1 MIMPQTKFEAPNLWN
16 LSGGGIH
23 VRYWTFT
30 LGPIR
35 QGDEPPHFTYHDS
48 HRTLSFHGGEIRSVN
63 VPDLG
68 TLVSVTIVLTVDTGS
83 TTFTV
88 LLPRVNVVSQGPLTS
103 VPVSTEGIRTVHAG
117 PFGPPFGHGQEDF
130 YTVIPL
136 TGTAAFVAHADA

>member
-1 MIMPQTKFEAPNLWN
+1 MSQTAFVAPNLWS
-16 LSGGGIH
+16 LSGGGIY

-48 HRTLSFHGGEIRSVN
+48 HRTLSFHGNEIRSVD

-68 TLVSVTIVLTVDTGS
+68 TLVSVTLVLTVDTGS

-88 LLPRVNVVSQGPLTS
+88 LLPRVNIVSQGPSTS

-117 PFGPPFGHGQEDF
+117 PLGPPFGHGQEEF
-130 YTVIPL
+130 YTLISL
-136 TGTAAFVAHADA
+136 TGTATHVAHADA

>member
-1 MIMPQTKFEAPNLWN
+1 MTQTAFVAPNLWS
-16 LSGGGIH
+16 LSGNGIH

-48 HRTLSFHGGEIRSVN
+48 FRTLSFHGNEIRSVD

-68 TLVSVTIVLTVDTGS
+68 TLVSVTLVLTVDTGS

-88 LLPRVNVVSQGPLTS
+88 LLPRVNIISEGPFTS

-117 PFGPPFGHGQEDF
+117 PLGPPFGHGQEEF
-130 YTVIPL
+130 YTLISL
-136 TGTAAFVAHADA
+136 TGTATHVAHADA